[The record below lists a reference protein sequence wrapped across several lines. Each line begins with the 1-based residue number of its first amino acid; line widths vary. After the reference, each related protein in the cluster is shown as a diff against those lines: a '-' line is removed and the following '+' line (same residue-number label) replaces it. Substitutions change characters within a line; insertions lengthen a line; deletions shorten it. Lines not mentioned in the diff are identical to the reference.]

1 MIWLAEGRD
10 ADLKVKPATRIIKE
24 EKDGVDLKKYNFSLI
39 AFLIMV
45 MFATACSNNN
55 NEAVSSPTNAAESGT
70 TPDVSTNETPE
81 LPEAATIRLFT
92 ENNTGWPSKKEWGV
106 WKWIKEETNITV
118 EQVLAT
124 GPESLALA
132 VSSGDMPDVLSVL
145 PAEVQQFGQQGALL
159 DLSKHLD
166 KMPNVQAYLDNN
178 PDIKARTL
186 SPSGEIHAILND
198 GAGEG
203 NQTVWM
209 YREDILAK
217 HNLASPKTW
226 DDLYTTAKELK
237 KLYPDSYPFVF
248 RHGLNTLNYIGPSFG
263 IYPEFHQDAKDPSK
277 MKFGLADPAAK
288 DLVGML
294 NKFVEEGLM
303 PPDWLTMDYKAWAQ
317 FMTTNKSFITVQFIG
332 QIEIINNQL
341 TEGKLKFMVPPIGSG
356 TQQPYLFQGGFE
368 IYSLA
373 IASTTKNLDAS
384 LRYLD
389 YIFSEK
395 GRDIQSW
402 GKDGETYTVEGGKRK
417 FVDSYKEANDLRILS
432 GIQTAGTYG
441 LFDFE
446 AWLALVKEEE
456 QEPYLE
462 APKYRLNVSN
472 SLPVLTA
479 DESASILP
487 LNEVI
492 WKFWTGEVTKFIF
505 GDRDMSEWD
514 AFVKELDK
522 YEMAK
527 IQRTYQTALDR
538 QLANSK

>member
-1 MIWLAEGRD
+1 M
-10 ADLKVKPATRIIKE
+10 
-24 EKDGVDLKKYNFSLI
+24 KKINFSLVAI
-39 AFLIMV
+39 IIMALII
-45 MFATACSNNN
+45 TACSNNK
-55 NEAVSSPTNAAESGT
+55 NEPAENSSTATPGES
-70 TPDVSTNETPE
+70 SQNETPD
-81 LPEAATIRLFT
+81 LPEAATISIFT
-92 ENNTGWPSKKEWGV
+92 ENNTGWPAKEDWGV

-132 VSSGDMPDVLSVL
+132 VSSGGMPDVLSVL
-145 PAEVQQFGQQGALL
+145 PGEVQQYGQQGALL
-159 DLSKHLD
+159 DLSKHMD
-166 KMPNVQAYLDNN
+166 KMPNVKAYLDNN
-178 PDIKARTL
+178 PDLKARML
-186 SPSGEIHAILND
+186 SPSGEIHGILND

-209 YREDILAK
+209 YREDILTK
-217 HNLASPKTW
+217 HNLTSPKTW
-226 DDLYTTAKELK
+226 DELYITAKELK

-263 IYPEFHQDAKDPSK
+263 IYPEFHQDAKYPSK
-277 MKFGLADPAAK
+277 IKFGLQDPAAK

-356 TQQPYLFQGGFE
+356 TQPYLFQGGFE
-368 IYSLA
+368 IFGLA
-373 IASTTKNLDAS
+373 VASTTKNLDAS

-402 GKDGETYTVEGGKRK
+402 GKEGETYTVEGGKRK
-417 FVDSYKEANDLRILS
+417 FVDTYKEANDLRVVS

-479 DESASILP
+479 DESEAVFA
-487 LNEVI
+487 LNEAI
-492 WKFWTGEVTKFIF
+492 YKFWTGEVTKFIF

-522 YEMAK
+522 YEIAK
-527 IQRTYQTALDR
+527 IQSTYQTALDR
-538 QLANSK
+538 LLANSK